1 MFWHFFLLS
10 ECLPCFYEDYCP
22 TLRLTGISFNHQ
34 CRLKHSLQASLYL
47 SYVEGLNS
55 ASSCHKNTKSTN
67 DDDDDDD
74 DDNDI
79 NNNNSNNNNESN
91 NSKSN
96 NCNNSTKSSSFVR
109 KSTK

>member
-1 MFWHFFLLS
+1 MFWYFFLLS

-67 DDDDDDD
+67 DDDDDG

>member
-74 DDNDI
+74 DNDI